1 MTATVVGIRHVDF
14 EPEGKE
20 RIVGDKLL
28 VVTAMNPND
37 QNIQGQ
43 EVDTIWVKDGSP
55 IMGVIVLGETYDFL
69 YDCVGRGRASLVDVR
84 PHKK

>member
-20 RIVGDKLL
+20 RIVGDKLH
-28 VVTAMNPND
+28 VVKAMNPND

-43 EVDTIWVKDGSP
+43 EVDIIWVKDGSP
-55 IMGVIVLGETYDFL
+55 IMGVIVLGEHTISFMIAL
-69 YDCVGRGRASLVDVR
+69 VGEGLLWWM
-84 PHKK
+84 